1 MNFLYLLGEVL
12 NSYIWD
18 TQRSEYHSGEHKTR
32 EVLHTGVMQRLREN
46 STAASPLILTWISSE
61 VSFYIN
67 LEVLLE
73 RFTTHSVLLSSK
85 TYKSKEKSMSIK
97 LYREKK
103 H

>member
-1 MNFLYLLGEVL
+1 
-12 NSYIWD
+12 
-18 TQRSEYHSGEHKTR
+18 
-32 EVLHTGVMQRLREN
+32 MQRLREN